1 MQRGVV
7 SDLNV
12 IVMIGVIV
20 YLYAASA
27 ELKTIAEW
35 NNPPNGGVNYV
46 VRISSHHGSGRRA

>member
-27 ELKTIAEW
+27 ELKTIAE
-35 NNPPNGGVNYV
+35 
-46 VRISSHHGSGRRA
+46 